1 MTVNQSNAQSA
12 VIAYLN
18 VSKVQLPKLTKLF
31 TAAGFKFRPA
41 AEVRY
46 ADIGIVD
53 LRNHPITEK
62 KARLASRTLRK
73 KSPDISTMF
82 LIDPQMHDVDRA
94 TLRKYGEVIVAKR
107 HYDHVI
113 VRMRQL
119 LRLRNF
125 AEETGERIKSL
136 ASLGRLS
143 EFPVVATP
151 DTSTRILIIGGPGPI
166 AITVMNAARQ
176 CADHCVCVLSSAQAM
191 RALESN
197 DFDCAVL
204 LPMAANNPMQSLA
217 RSIYRQPRHAMMAT
231 LQIADHVD
239 DLSRYAKKG
248 AKDFML
254 SANIGADLAPRLK
267 LIMRRA
273 RLTRAMR
280 EFLVACEGSGVRDV
294 ASGAFTSLF
303 MSEHGAR
310 LCDRADQTGRSM
322 SLALVEL
329 SELSNTNVN
338 KSKAALRKAA
348 RLVNRVTRADDF
360 LTRVSANKF
369 VVICPATKAENAR
382 NVAARI
388 EGVLANTAF
397 MVRKDGP
404 PRSFGVR
411 SAILERERGATIE
424 ETVAA
429 LFRNAETAEIV
440 RAPRL
445 QFPQ

>member
-1 MTVNQSNAQSA
+1 MTENQSNAQGA
-12 VIAYLN
+12 MIAYLN
-18 VSKVQLPKLTKLF
+18 VSKVQLATLTKLF
-31 TAAGFKFRPA
+31 ADAGFSFRPA

-46 ADIGIVD
+46 ADIGIID
-53 LRNHPITEK
+53 LRNHPITDK

-73 KSPDISTMF
+73 NSPDISAVF
-82 LIDPQMHDVDRA
+82 LVDPQMRDVDRA

-136 ASLGRLS
+136 ATLGRLS
-143 EFPVVATP
+143 DFPVVATA
-151 DTSTRILIIGGPGPI
+151 DTSTRILIIGGPGPTAI
-166 AITVMNAARQ
+166 AAMNAARQ
-176 CADHCVCVLSSAQAM
+176 CADYCVCVLSSAQTM
-191 RALESN
+191 RALENN
-197 DFDCAVL
+197 DFDCAIF
-204 LPMAANNPMQSLA
+204 LPMAQNDPMQSLA

-231 LQIADHVD
+231 MQIADHID
-239 DLSRYAKKG
+239 DFARYAKKG

-254 SANIGADLAPRLK
+254 SANIGSDLAPRLR
-267 LIMRRA
+267 LSMRRA

-280 EFLVACEGSGVRDV
+280 EFLIACEGTGVRDA

-329 SELSNTNVN
+329 SELSNTNIN
-338 KSKAALRKAA
+338 KSKAALRQAA
-348 RLVNRVTRADDF
+348 RLVNRMTRADDF

-369 VVICPATKAENAR
+369 VVICPATKVGNVR

-397 MVRKDGP
+397 LVGKDGP

-411 SAILERERGATIE
+411 SAILEREHGATIE

-429 LFRNAETAEIV
+429 LIRNAESSEIV

-445 QFPQ
+445 QFPR